1 MRNYASLQALIQELE
16 NDAGEIERLRSR
28 NETAWERIRQGAND
42 PVDWGALG
50 FTIQTLYGVL
60 ENYFLRI
67 SKYFENNLPGDR
79 WHMGLVEKMR
89 LDIPNVRPAFLE
101 TDEQLGEVR
110 QILRFRHR
118 LRHLY
123 GEDLDPAK
131 TREIQK
137 VVESFF
143 QTFPALHQ
151 RFIARLRSIADAL

>member
-16 NDAGEIERLRSR
+16 NGAGGIERLRSR

-50 FTIQTLYGVL
+50 FTIQTLYG
-60 ENYFLRI
+60 
-67 SKYFENNLPGDR
+67 
-79 WHMGLVEKMR
+79 
-89 LDIPNVRPAFLE
+89 
-101 TDEQLGEVR
+101 
-110 QILRFRHR
+110 
-118 LRHLY
+118 
-123 GEDLDPAK
+123 EDLDPAK
-131 TREIQK
+131 TRDIQE